1 MKEFIVTKSSV
12 IEIQNLVV
20 NPKPKL
26 SQTINNT
33 SFYLS
38 KFPAKINDKIFKINK
53 KKTLF
58 CGNLSTKG
66 IFLKNSG

>member
-12 IEIQNLVV
+12 MEIQNLVV

-38 KFPAKINDKIFKINK
+38 TFPAKINDKIFKINK
-53 KKTLF
+53 KLLF
-58 CGNLSTKG
+58 CGYFSTKG
-66 IFLKNSG
+66 IFAKNSG

>member
-1 MKEFIVTKSSV
+1 M
-12 IEIQNLVV
+12 EIQNLVV

-38 KFPAKINDKIFKINK
+38 TFPAEINDKIFKINK
-53 KKTLF
+53 KNTILW
-58 CGNLSTKG
+58 
-66 IFLKNSG
+66 